1 VHNWFVKSL
10 LGGVSVAALSC
21 SAFAADMA
29 VKAPPP
35 MAAAPA
41 FSWTGAYFGIH
52 AGGDWAADPDGTV
65 SFQRFTGGPPGV
77 GTPHPLQSTAL
88 NSEWGG
94 FVGGQLGYNWQ
105 LQQSWVV
112 GLETDFAFA
121 SLTKSPGVT
130 LAEGPITDTVTST
143 RGLDWYG
150 TVRGRVGYLYN
161 PQVLAYATG
170 GLVYGRTRNDFTQSI
185 VGPGPVGFFTLS
197 NTAPSMST
205 GWTIGGGIEYAID
218 AKWSVKL
225 EYDYLQFNDGVSSTT
240 LIAFNPGKGGN
251 QGLFNVQAA
260 NNSAHTVQVGFNY
273 HFWN

>member
-1 VHNWFVKSL
+1 MHNWFVKSL

-52 AGGDWAADPDGTV
+52 AGGYWADDPDGSV
-65 SFQRFTGGPPGV
+65 SFQRFTGNPLP
-77 GTPHPLQSTAL
+77 GTPHPFQSTTL

-112 GLETDFAFA
+112 GLETDFSFA
-121 SLTKSPGVT
+121 SSTKNPGVT
-130 LAEGPITDTVTST
+130 LAEGPITDMVTST
-143 RGLDWYG
+143 RGLDWFG
-150 TVRGRVGYLYN
+150 TVRGRVGYLYT

-170 GLVYGRTRNDFTQSI
+170 GLVYGHTRNDFSQSI
-185 VGPGPVGFFTLS
+185 VWAGIAPTLT
-197 NTAPSMST
+197 NTAPSTST
-205 GWTIGGGIEYAID
+205 GWTAGGGIEYAID
-218 AKWSVKL
+218 QKWSVKI
-225 EYDYLQFNDGVSSTT
+225 EYDYLAFNDGISSTT
-240 LIAFNPGKGGN
+240 LIAPNGGQRGPFTV
-251 QGLFNVQAA
+251 QGS
-260 NNSAHTVQVGFNY
+260 NNSSQTVQVGFNY